1 MKNKLIDMQQQV
13 GMKENDKFSLRDPHL
28 LQESYSLGVEQLR
41 SSLHERSVVQEP
53 NRGKQDI
60 VLQGVNLL
68 DSLLKLAI
76 G

>member
-1 MKNKLIDMQQQV
+1 
-13 GMKENDKFSLRDPHL
+13 MKENNDKFSLRDPHL

-41 SSLHERSVVQEP
+41 SSLYERSVVQEP
-53 NRGKQDI
+53 NRGQQDI

>member
-1 MKNKLIDMQQQV
+1 
-13 GMKENDKFSLRDPHL
+13 MKENYKFSLRDPHL
-28 LQESYSLGVEQLR
+28 LQESYSLGVEQFR

-53 NRGKQDI
+53 NRGQQDI

-76 G
+76 GQI